1 MAGDTGTK
9 VPLDVGTQS
18 SHNNISERKSE
29 GSKSDFHHVFPTTE
43 GI

>member
-1 MAGDTGTK
+1 MAGETGTK
-9 VPLDVGTQS
+9 VPLDVGAQS

-29 GSKSDFHHVFPTTE
+29 GSKSDFHHRFPVTD